1 MSDGC
6 VSKLATSS
14 ASGFCFGTLIG
25 ALNATWQ
32 VRRLPTL
39 PRGPRAPPPPPPPRP
54 PPPRR
59 PLDRRARA
67 PTHRATISITPDVP
81 NATTF
86 LTSVPRPDRPVP
98 SRPRQ
103 DAPAVMRN
111 QSWPALAKT
120 GGMMASAGGTF
131 AAIGGIY
138 AGVACAS
145 EGVRGKADFWNGV
158 VGGLAAGQVIGVRGR
173 SLGLGVG
180 AGACFAV
187 ASAAADAAGYKVR
200 GEGGFDDGATP
211 ARVYFPYKN

>member
-1 MSDGC
+1 M
-6 VSKLATSS
+6 
-14 ASGFCFGTLIG
+14 
-25 ALNATWQ
+25 
-32 VRRLPTL
+32 
-39 PRGPRAPPPPPPPRP
+39 
-54 PPPRR
+54 
-59 PLDRRARA
+59 
-67 PTHRATISITPDVP
+67 
-81 NATTF
+81 
-86 LTSVPRPDRPVP
+86 
-98 SRPRQ
+98 
-103 DAPAVMRN
+103 MRN

>member
-1 MSDGC
+1 M
-6 VSKLATSS
+6 
-14 ASGFCFGTLIG
+14 
-25 ALNATWQ
+25 
-32 VRRLPTL
+32 
-39 PRGPRAPPPPPPPRP
+39 
-54 PPPRR
+54 
-59 PLDRRARA
+59 
-67 PTHRATISITPDVP
+67 
-81 NATTF
+81 
-86 LTSVPRPDRPVP
+86 
-98 SRPRQ
+98 
-103 DAPAVMRN
+103 MRN

-180 AGACFAV
+180 AGACSAV
-187 ASAAADAAGYKVR
+187 VSAAADAAGYKVR